1 MQILKRNACG
11 HTFKYKPGGSVTGR
25 YVRLSWLH
33 WWIWVFYNILLRQD
47 ELSRYSAWPQSGR
60 SSVRSPGLDQY
71 LMYLWVLD
79 NLDCKNSRF
88 FFSKSVKK
96 SVKRGVRVLRARSAR
111 ASHALRAR
119 EKLPSLALCFQP
131 CSRPFVW
138 LLARTWIRKNTDC
151 FAVYGQPSI
160 SEPGNWNN
168 LLTAMDIKS
177 S

>member
-1 MQILKRNACG
+1 
-11 HTFKYKPGGSVTGR
+11 
-25 YVRLSWLH
+25 
-33 WWIWVFYNILLRQD
+33 
-47 ELSRYSAWPQSGR
+47 
-60 SSVRSPGLDQY
+60 
-71 LMYLWVLD
+71 MYLWVLD

-177 S
+177 SWKRHERKDSPAFYLGDKKGYDIVSALMSFLHWLMRFLRKKRGPTSVPYVVHMIFHYLATKKNNCF